1 MDGLFTNNRDL
12 TSQLGFLIT
21 IRIETRTPI
30 SFEIT
35 RNIIYY
41 SSIKSR
47 RVIYSILVL
56 EIYRIVLR
64 VDIAYIIR
72 ITLN

>member
-1 MDGLFTNNRDL
+1 MDGLFANNRDL

-21 IRIETRTPI
+21 IGIETRTPI

-47 RVIYSILVL
+47 RVTCSILIL
-56 EIYRIVLR
+56 EIYRIVSG

-72 ITLN
+72 IILN